1 MKRYLTLILFVL
13 SAMQINAQQTNG
25 LDNAKKSF
33 IKSYPAAT
41 NIKWSK
47 EDNEYEV
54 DFILTEKKM
63 SAIYDSTGNLK
74 ETEQAIAATELPSSI
89 MPYLNQHYKN
99 VPIKETAKISKAG
112 GEVNY
117 EIGIKGKDIL
127 FDATGKFIK
136 EAKD

>member
-89 MPYLNQHYKN
+89 MPYFNQHYKN
-99 VPIKETAKISKAG
+99 VPIKETAKISKSG
-112 GEVNY
+112 REVNY